1 MNEKKGSNMKKA
13 FLLLPLI
20 VAMTLSGCVNLAPD
34 NGTPQAPTP
43 SVWPQ
48 GEAYGQLP
56 KASEALPQWKAVFT
70 DEKLRQVI
78 ELGLANSRNLQTAA
92 LNVEKARAQYG
103 VARSALFPSINATA
117 ADAVQHTAG
126 TVNRLGEG
134 ATARTYTAQLAMAS
148 YELDFFGRVRNLNEA
163 ALQSYLATEDA
174 HRTVQGTLIAEIAM
188 AWHRLGAD
196 REQLKLQRSL
206 LQSQEES
213 FKLMQ
218 ASYNLGAISQLDLEQ
233 ARTTVE
239 AARAAIV
246 SYVRAVA
253 QDKNAL
259 DLLCGTT
266 VDEGLLPE
274 GLPLNAMV
282 SSLPVGLLG
291 EVLLKR
297 PDIMAAERGL
307 RAADANIGAARAAFF
322 PRVTLMGG
330 VGTAGLHLDD
340 LFDAHSGMWTFT
352 PSISLP
358 IFNGGLNRSN
368 LEVAQANQKIAV
380 ATYEQSIQTAF
391 KEVSDALAVT
401 GTVDKELAARQAY
414 TAAADNTYRLSDASY
429 KAGAVSYSDLLVA
442 QRAMVAAHQTLI
454 NTQLSKISGEITL
467 YKALGG
473 GTDLI
478 TEVK

>member
-1 MNEKKGSNMKKA
+1 
-13 FLLLPLI
+13 
-20 VAMTLSGCVNLAPD
+20 
-34 NGTPQAPTP
+34 
-43 SVWPQ
+43 
-48 GEAYGQLP
+48 
-56 KASEALPQWKAVFT
+56 
-70 DEKLRQVI
+70 
-78 ELGLANSRNLQTAA
+78 
-92 LNVEKARAQYG
+92 
-103 VARSALFPSINATA
+103 
-117 ADAVQHTAG
+117 
-126 TVNRLGEG
+126 
-134 ATARTYTAQLAMAS
+134 
-148 YELDFFGRVRNLNEA
+148 
-163 ALQSYLATEDA
+163 
-174 HRTVQGTLIAEIAM
+174 M

-282 SSLPVGLLG
+282 SSLPVGLPG